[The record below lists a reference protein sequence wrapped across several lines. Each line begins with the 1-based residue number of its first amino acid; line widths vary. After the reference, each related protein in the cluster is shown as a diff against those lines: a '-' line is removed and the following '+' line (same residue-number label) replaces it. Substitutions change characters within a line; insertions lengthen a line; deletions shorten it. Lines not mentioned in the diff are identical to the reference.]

1 MEAAFYLYTIVV
13 MLVCVAS
20 GSVSLS
26 AYFVSRRRSFLFAA
40 AMLLFY
46 FLDLA
51 LIFQYEYLGQNVE
64 YSISQFYTIDHPQ
77 LKIPLALG
85 TLEPM
90 WLILCD
96 FVNERRRTWR
106 LVPALAFIAVSE
118 IVVLCLPVDEFR
130 QWLFYTLRQV
140 FLLWC
145 LAFGVYRYCTARN
158 EVEKA
163 RLRRQEPLFFVTSA
177 LCLCILIED
186 VGMILILDASF
197 FANADLLPL
206 YISERNFSE
215 NILLLA
221 LSFFTL
227 RAAADTLRLR
237 SKEPPSTDA
246 PDTQEYVDELLPAFC
261 ERYQPDRAR
270 ARHLGRSAAGQG
282 QSEHRQFAATGPGH
296 CEGPCAQHS
305 EENRHH
311 HPPRTHPT
319 VLEGM
324 RNNGG
329 ARPRRRQPLPQEGAA
344 GGGFSRPA
352 PQHLRI
358 RSSCGRAVP
367 L

>member
-1 MEAAFYLYTIVV
+1 METAFYLYTIFM

-26 AYFVSRRRSFLFAA
+26 AYFVSRRRSFLFTA
-40 AMLLFY
+40 AMLFFY

-51 LIFQYEYLGQNVE
+51 LIFQYEYLGQNIE
-64 YSISQFYTIDHPQ
+64 YSINQFYTIDHPH
-77 LKIPLALG
+77 LKMLLALG

-106 LVPALAFIAVSE
+106 LVPALAFIAASE

-130 QWLFYTLRQV
+130 PWGFYTLRQG

-145 LAFGVYRYCTARN
+145 LAYGAYRYRTARN

-163 RLRRQEPLFFVTSA
+163 RLHRQNLLFFVTSA
-177 LCLCILIED
+177 LCLCIIIED
-186 VGMILILDASF
+186 ICMILVLDASF

-227 RAAADTLRLR
+227 RAAANTLRLR

-246 PDTQEYVDELLPAFC
+246 PDTQEYVDEVLPAFC
-261 ERYQPDRAR
+261 EHYHLTAR
-270 ARHLGRSAAGQG
+270 ERVILKEVLQGKDNQNIASSLQLALGTVKAHVHNILKKTGTTT
-282 QSEHRQFAATGPGH
+282 RQELTQLFWKG
-296 CEGPCAQHS
+296 
-305 EENRHH
+305 
-311 HPPRTHPT
+311 
-319 VLEGM
+319 
-324 RNNGG
+324 
-329 ARPRRRQPLPQEGAA
+329 
-344 GGGFSRPA
+344 
-352 PQHLRI
+352 
-358 RSSCGRAVP
+358 
-367 L
+367 

>member
-1 MEAAFYLYTIVV
+1 METAFYLYTIVV

-64 YSISQFYTIDHPQ
+64 YSINQFYTIDHPQ
-77 LKIPLALG
+77 LKILLALG

-96 FVNERRRTWR
+96 FVNERRRAWR
-106 LVPALAFIAVSE
+106 LAPALVFVATSE

-130 QWLFYTLRQV
+130 QWLFYTLRQA

-145 LAFGVYRYCTARN
+145 LAFGAYRYCTARN

-163 RLRRQEPLFFVTSA
+163 RLCRQEPLFLVTTA
-177 LCLCILIED
+177 LCLCVLIED
-186 VGMILILDASF
+186 IGMILVLDASF

-237 SKEPPSTDA
+237 SKEPPSAGA
-246 PDTQEYVDELLPAFC
+246 PDTQEYMDELLPAF
-261 ERYQPDRAR
+261 
-270 ARHLGRSAAGQG
+270 
-282 QSEHRQFAATGPGH
+282 
-296 CEGPCAQHS
+296 
-305 EENRHH
+305 
-311 HPPRTHPT
+311 
-319 VLEGM
+319 
-324 RNNGG
+324 
-329 ARPRRRQPLPQEGAA
+329 
-344 GGGFSRPA
+344 
-352 PQHLRI
+352 
-358 RSSCGRAVP
+358 
-367 L
+367 